1 MIKVKEKKER
11 ALGERL
17 HLKGERC
24 LTPKCAAVRKPYR
37 PGAHGQSKGGR
48 HKALSD
54 FGRQILEKQKFKVNY
69 GLTEKSLHQLFLLA
83 KKTTG
88 STSAKLIELLERRLD
103 NAIFRIG
110 FAPSRR
116 AGRQLIMHGHIFV
129 NNKRVRSPG
138 FLIKAGDTVS
148 FRNESQ
154 SMKWIENI
162 KESIK
167 KHEAPEW
174 LSVDGDKLVGRVLR
188 NPHDLTPPFEVSL
201 LVESFSK

>member
-48 HKALSD
+48 PKTLSD
-54 FGRQILEKQKFKVNY
+54 FGKQIMEKQKFKVNY
-69 GLTEKSLHQLFLLA
+69 GLTEKSLHQLFLQA
-83 KKTTG
+83 QKTTG

-103 NAIFRIG
+103 NTVFRVG

-116 AGRQLIMHGHIFV
+116 AARQLIMHGHIFV
-129 NNKRVRSPG
+129 NNRRTRSAG
-138 FLIKAGDTVS
+138 FLVKTGDVIS

-154 SMKWIENI
+154 SMKWFQII

-174 LSVDGDKLVGRVLR
+174 LSVDGDKLEGRVLR
-188 NPHDLTPPFEVSL
+188 NPHDLSAPFEVSL